1 MNWEKFFTFIGWFL
15 LCFLACS
22 FIGLLIIG
30 VVLGLCFLLQYN
42 IFIGLL
48 FVGVIVGIVLLI
60 DFNIYVAAGIIIG
73 IIALCMTIDIMK
85 ED

>member
-1 MNWEKFFTFIGWFL
+1 MNLEKIFIFFGWFL

-22 FIGLLIIG
+22 L
-30 VVLGLCFLLQYN
+30 
-42 IFIGLL
+42 IGLL
-48 FVGVIVGIVLLI
+48 FIGVIVGILLLLE
-60 DFNIYVAAGIIIG
+60 FNVYVAAGIIIG

>member
-1 MNWEKFFTFIGWFL
+1 MNWEKFFIFIGQFL

-22 FIGLLIIG
+22 FIGLLMIG
-30 VVLGLCFLLQYN
+30 
-42 IFIGLL
+42 I
-48 FVGVIVGIVLLI
+48 IVGILLLLE
-60 DFNIYVAAGIIIG
+60 FNVYVAVGIIIG

>member
-22 FIGLLIIG
+22 FIGLL
-30 VVLGLCFLLQYN
+30 
-42 IFIGLL
+42 FIGI
-48 FVGVIVGIVLLI
+48 IVGILLLLE
-60 DFNIYVAAGIIIG
+60 FNVYVAAGIIIG
-73 IIALCMTIDIMK
+73 IIALCMTIEIMK

>member
-1 MNWEKFFTFIGWFL
+1 MNWDKFFTFIGWFI

-22 FIGLLIIG
+22 FVGLLMIG
-30 VVLGLCFLLQYN
+30 
-42 IFIGLL
+42 I
-48 FVGVIVGIVLLI
+48 IVGILLLLE
-60 DFNIYVAAGIIIG
+60 FNVYVAVGIIIG

>member
-1 MNWEKFFTFIGWFL
+1 MNWEKFFIFIGWFL

-22 FIGLLIIG
+22 FIGLL
-30 VVLGLCFLLQYN
+30 
-42 IFIGLL
+42 FIGI
-48 FVGVIVGIVLLI
+48 IVGILLLLE
-60 DFNIYVAAGIIIG
+60 FNAYVAVGIIIG

>member
-1 MNWEKFFTFIGWFL
+1 MNWEKFFIFIGWFL

-30 VVLGLCFLLQYN
+30 V
-42 IFIGLL
+42 IGI
-48 FVGVIVGIVLLI
+48 IVGILLLLE
-60 DFNIYVAAGIIIG
+60 FNVYVAVGIIIG
-73 IIALCMTIDIMK
+73 IIALWMTIEIMK

>member
-1 MNWEKFFTFIGWFL
+1 MNLDKFFTFIGWFL

-22 FIGLLIIG
+22 
-30 VVLGLCFLLQYN
+30 
-42 IFIGLL
+42 FIGLL

-60 DFNIYVAAGIIIG
+60 DFNIYVAAGVIIG
-73 IIALCMTIDIMK
+73 IFALSMTIVIMK

>member
-1 MNWEKFFTFIGWFL
+1 MNLEKIFIFFGWFI

-22 FIGLLIIG
+22 FVGLLMIG

-42 IFIGLL
+42 IFIGLGA
-48 FVGVIVGIVLLI
+48 VIGVVSLG
-60 DFNIYVAAGIIIG
+60 
-73 IIALCMTIDIMK
+73 MTIVIMK

>member
-1 MNWEKFFTFIGWFL
+1 MNLEKIFMFFGWFL

-22 FIGLLIIG
+22 FIGLLMIG
-30 VVLGLCFLLQYN
+30 
-42 IFIGLL
+42 I
-48 FVGVIVGIVLLI
+48 IVGILLLLE
-60 DFNIYVAAGIIIG
+60 FNVYVAAGIIIG

>member
-1 MNWEKFFTFIGWFL
+1 MNWEKFFVFVGWFI

-22 FIGLLIIG
+22 FVG
-30 VVLGLCFLLQYN
+30 V
-42 IFIGLL
+42 L
-48 FVGVIVGIVLLI
+48 FVGVIVGILLLLE
-60 DFNIYVAAGIIIG
+60 FNVYVAVGIIIG

>member
-1 MNWEKFFTFIGWFL
+1 MNLEKIFIFFGWFI

-22 FIGLLIIG
+22 
-30 VVLGLCFLLQYN
+30 
-42 IFIGLL
+42 FIGLL

-60 DFNIYVAAGIIIG
+60 DFNIYVAAGVIIG
-73 IIALCMTIDIMK
+73 IIALGMTIDIMK